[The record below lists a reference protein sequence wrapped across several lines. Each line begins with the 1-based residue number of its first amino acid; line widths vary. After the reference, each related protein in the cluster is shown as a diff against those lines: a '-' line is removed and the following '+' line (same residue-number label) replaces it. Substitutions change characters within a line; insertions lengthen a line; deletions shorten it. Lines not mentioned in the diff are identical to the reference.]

1 MINQEIL
8 ARVQG
13 SDIAPEHHDAVSD
26 YLTALA
32 GEARTLAA
40 QAIIDKALVAAY
52 NYGQEETI
60 GRVLSAA
67 FSESSLDLQ
76 YSTDRGY
83 FTSSDSERR
92 TRIRSRSRVEE
103 YVSTGLKGVVDD
115 SFGIVPPFTY
125 GTPLAGTPTDTD
137 DDLPTTMY

>member
-13 SDIAPEHHDAVSD
+13 SDIAPEHHDAVAE
-26 YLTALA
+26 YLSALA

-40 QAIIDKALVAAY
+40 QAIIDKALVTAY
-52 NYGQEETI
+52 DYGQEDTI

-67 FSESSLDLQ
+67 FSESSLDLSRTN
-76 YSTDRGY
+76 YGY
-83 FTSSDSERR
+83 FTSSDGERR
-92 TRIRSRSRVEE
+92 SRIRSRSHVED

-125 GTPLAGTPTDTD
+125 GTPLAGTPTDAD
-137 DDLPTTMY
+137 DDLPTTIY